1 MFKIETNVPLPGR
14 IGGRAGKSKYP
25 FAQMQP
31 GQMFW
36 AEPDTKTTTLRSAI
50 GVFQTSNPGYSFAVR
65 TVEGK
70 VGVWCTK
77 APSAETDPEDEDTD
91 EESSDESEDE
101 DTEEAY
107 DEEDEYAEEE

>member
-14 IGGRAGKSKYP
+14 VGGRAGKSKYP
-25 FAQMQP
+25 FAQMQA

-50 GVFQTSNPGYSFAVR
+50 GVFKTSNPGYSFAVR

-77 APSAETDPEDEDTD
+77 APAAETDPEDENTD
-91 EESSDESEDE
+91 EEYEEDE
-101 DTEEAY
+101 YDGEE
-107 DEEDEYAEEE
+107 EYAEEEYAEEE